1 LVNITWRH
9 YWRIVRLIK
18 RLHVY
23 LFVNISMKTWGW
35 KVVNLVR
42 YLCTQKV
49 IVFTSEIARVL
60 IKPQGRLNRTAVDVT
75 FTCSAQLI
83 LHHFWHV
90 HYLNWYSRCA
100 SRSKVVVREVNRQ
113 KRMSWCCEKRTLNV
127 RGQWDKV
134 IFFRMIG
141 RLWWAIIKRLT
152 FGWG

>member
-9 YWRIVRLIK
+9 YWRIVGLIK

-23 LFVNISMKTWGW
+23 LFVNISMKTWGG

-49 IVFTSEIARVL
+49 IVFTSKIARVL

-75 FTCSAQLI
+75 FTCSAQINENRKRHSRSQLI

-113 KRMSWCCEKRTLNV
+113 KWMSWCCEKRTLNV

-134 IFFRMIG
+134 IFF
-141 RLWWAIIKRLT
+141 
-152 FGWG
+152 GW

>member
-1 LVNITWRH
+1 MVNITWRH

-23 LFVNISMKTWGW
+23 LFVNISMKTWGG

-49 IVFTSEIARVL
+49 IVFTSKIARVL

-75 FTCSAQLI
+75 FTCSAQINENRKRHSRSQLI

-90 HYLNWYSRCA
+90 LYLNWYSRCA
-100 SRSKVVVREVNRQ
+100 SQSKVVVREVNRQ
-113 KRMSWCCEKRTLNV
+113 KWMSWCCEKRTLNV

-134 IFFRMIG
+134 IFF
-141 RLWWAIIKRLT
+141 
-152 FGWG
+152 GW